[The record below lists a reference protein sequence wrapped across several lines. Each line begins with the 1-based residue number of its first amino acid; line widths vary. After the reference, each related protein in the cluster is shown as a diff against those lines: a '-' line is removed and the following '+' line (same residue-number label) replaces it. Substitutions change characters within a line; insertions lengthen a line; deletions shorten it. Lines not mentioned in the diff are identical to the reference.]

1 MQAAKQISRFNVGSS
16 VLNTA
21 PEPAF
26 GLDSNHS
33 MFDLSGKVALVT
45 GGSRGIGRAAVMAL
59 AERGAHVV
67 INYVSNES
75 AARETAQAV
84 EQAGGKAELL
94 QFDVASGEAAE
105 KAISEAAKR
114 LGRLDI
120 LVNSAGI
127 AIDGLLLRL
136 KEEDFDKILS
146 INVKGA
152 VACSR
157 AAIRTMMR
165 AKTGRIIFLS
175 SVVGEMGNAGQTA
188 YSASKAALLG
198 VTKSLAREY
207 ASRGITVNAVTPGFI
222 DTDMT
227 SGLTE
232 DQKSSML
239 TAVPLGRTGTAR
251 EIAAAI
257 AYLAS
262 DEAGYITGQA
272 LRVNGGM
279 YM

>member
-1 MQAAKQISRFNVGSS
+1 
-16 VLNTA
+16 
-21 PEPAF
+21 
-26 GLDSNHS
+26 
-33 MFDLSGKVALVT
+33 MFDLTGKVALVT
-45 GGSRGIGRAAVMAL
+45 GGSRGIGRAAAVAL
-59 AERGAHVV
+59 AKQGAQVV
-67 INYVSNES
+67 INYVSNEA
-75 AARETAQAV
+75 AARAAADEVTA
-84 EQAGGKAELL
+84 AGGKAELV

-105 KAISEAAKR
+105 KAIAEVAKR

-120 LVNSAGI
+120 LVASAGI

-136 KEEDFDKILS
+136 KEDDFDQILAV
-146 INVKGA
+146 NLKGA

-157 AAIRTMMR
+157 AAIKVMMR
-165 AKTGRIIFLS
+165 AKTGRIILLS

-198 VTKSLAREY
+198 VAKSLAREY
-207 ASRGITVNAVTPGFI
+207 ASRGITVNAVTPGFV

-227 SGLTE
+227 VGLTDE
-232 DQKSSML
+232 QRAAML
-239 TAVPLGRTGTAR
+239 TAVPLGRTGTAA

-257 AYLAS
+257 TYLAS
-262 DEAGYITGQA
+262 DEAGYVTGQA